1 MKLLLAA
8 YWTWHLAPPESLLL
22 GQWANHP
29 TVRATPKPVCV
40 GHGRRP
46 AGCPWG
52 TEDENLEVSGLRK
65 TTSRISLGHGRRRA
79 EFLWVTEDDE
89 PDFSGSRKTTSR
101 ISLGHGRRPAGCLWV
116 TEDGQPDFSGSRK
129 TTSRISLGG
138 GKRARSWM
146 RGRAAKS
153 RSTTIVPA
161 FSGAEPPELGVL
173 CMKKGRVSFFR
184 RMRKQKRTKQ
194 SRPFLWEQ
202 PATGEVAFHSDGAVA
217 MTFELRPVSTD
228 LAQV

>member
-8 YWTWHLAPPESLLL
+8 YWTWHLPPPESLLL

-29 TVRATPKPVCV
+29 TVRATPKPVFV

-52 TEDENLEVSGLRK
+52 TEDENLEVSG
-65 TTSRISLGHGRRRA
+65 
-79 EFLWVTEDDE
+79 
-89 PDFSGSRKTTSR
+89 SRKTTSR
-101 ISLGHGRRPAGCLWV
+101 ISLGHGRRPAGFLWVTEDGQPEISGSRKTTSRISLGHGRRAAGFLWV
-116 TEDGQPDFSGSRK
+116 TEDGQPDFSGGRK
-129 TTSRISLGG
+129 TTTQLDAGTR
-138 GKRARSWM
+138 GKVA
-146 RGRAAKS
+146 

>member
-1 MKLLLAA
+1 MAPSSPLSFAARTVGESSDCPSDSEARLKLLLAA

-79 EFLWVTEDDE
+79 EFLWVTEDD
-89 PDFSGSRKTTSR
+89 
-101 ISLGHGRRPAGCLWV
+101 
-116 TEDGQPDFSGSRK
+116 QPDFSGSRK
-129 TTSRISLGG
+129 TTSRMSLGHG
-138 GKRARSWM
+138 R
-146 RGRAAKS
+146 RAAG
-153 RSTTIVPA
+153 
-161 FSGAEPPELGVL
+161 FLWGAENEHAVGCGDARPSR
-173 CMKKGRVSFFR
+173 KIHYDRASFFR
-184 RMRKQKRTKQ
+184 C
-194 SRPFLWEQ
+194 
-202 PATGEVAFHSDGAVA
+202 
-217 MTFELRPVSTD
+217 
-228 LAQV
+228 

>member
-1 MKLLLAA
+1 MAPSSPRVSAA
-8 YWTWHLAPPESLLL
+8 RTVGESSDCPSDSE
-22 GQWANHP
+22 AS
-29 TVRATPKPVCV
+29 VC
-40 GHGRRP
+40 G
-46 AGCPWG
+46 A
-52 TEDENLEVSGLRK
+52 RK
-65 TTSRISLGHGRRRA
+65 TASWLSLGHGRRKFRN
-79 EFLWVTEDDE
+79 FWVTEDDE
-89 PDFSGSRKTTSR
+89 PNFSGSRKTTSR
-101 ISLGHGRRPAGCLWV
+101 ISLGHGRRAAGFLWV
-116 TEDGQPDFSGSRK
+116 TEDGQPDFSGGRK
-129 TTSRISLGG
+129 TSTQLDAGT
-138 GKRARSWM
+138 
-146 RGRAAKS
+146 RGQVA

>member
-1 MKLLLAA
+1 MCGA
-8 YWTWHLAPPESLLL
+8 
-22 GQWANHP
+22 
-29 TVRATPKPVCV
+29 
-40 GHGRRP
+40 
-46 AGCPWG
+46 
-52 TEDENLEVSGLRK
+52 RK
-65 TTSRISLGHGRRRA
+65 TASWLSLGHGRRKFRS
-79 EFLWVTEDDE
+79 FWVTEDDE
-89 PDFSGSRKTTSR
+89 PNFSGSRKTTSR
-101 ISLGHGRRPAGCLWV
+101 ISLGHGRRRAGFLWV
-116 TEDGQPDFSGSRK
+116 TEDDQPDVSGSRK
-129 TTSRISLGG
+129 TGSRISLGHG
-138 GKRARSWM
+138 R
-146 RGRAAKS
+146 RAAGFLWGAENEHAVGCGDARQ

>member
-1 MKLLLAA
+1 MAPTSPRVSAA
-8 YWTWHLAPPESLLL
+8 RTVGESSDCPSDSE
-22 GQWANHP
+22 AS
-29 TVRATPKPVCV
+29 VC
-40 GHGRRP
+40 G
-46 AGCPWG
+46 A
-52 TEDENLEVSGLRK
+52 RK
-65 TTSRISLGHGRRRA
+65 TASWLSLGHGRRKFRS
-79 EFLWVTEDDE
+79 FWVTEDDE
-89 PDFSGSRKTTSR
+89 PIFSGSRKTTSR
-101 ISLGHGRRPAGCLWV
+101 ISLGHGRRPAGFLWVTEDDQPEISGSRKTTSRISLGHGRRAAGFLWV
-116 TEDGQPDFSGSRK
+116 TEDGQPDFSGGRK
-129 TTSRISLGG
+129 TSTQLDAGT
-138 GKRARSWM
+138 
-146 RGRAAKS
+146 RGQVA

>member
-8 YWTWHLAPPESLLL
+8 YWTWHLAPPLALLL

-52 TEDENLEVSGLRK
+52 TEDENLEVSG
-65 TTSRISLGHGRRRA
+65 
-79 EFLWVTEDDE
+79 
-89 PDFSGSRKTTSR
+89 SRKTTSR
-101 ISLGHGRRPAGCLWV
+101 ISLGHGRRPAGFLWV
-116 TEDGQPDFSGSRK
+116 TEDGQPDFSGGRK
-129 TTSRISLGG
+129 TSTQLDAGTR
-138 GKRARSWM
+138 GKVA
-146 RGRAAKS
+146 